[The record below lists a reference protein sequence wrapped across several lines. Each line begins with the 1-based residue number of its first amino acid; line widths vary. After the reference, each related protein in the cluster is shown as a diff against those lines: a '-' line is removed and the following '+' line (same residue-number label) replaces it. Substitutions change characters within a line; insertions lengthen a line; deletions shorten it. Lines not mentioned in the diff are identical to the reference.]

1 MSGKRQAPAFLT
13 PGKYPGI
20 LEQETGLTPES
31 SGRFGE
37 EKNFFQLPG
46 FEPQTTRCVA

>member
-20 LEQETGLTPES
+20 LEQEVGLTPEP

-37 EKNFFQLPG
+37 EKYIFHLPG
-46 FEPQTTRCVA
+46 LETQTVRCVA